1 MAYGCIYSLKRH
13 HWVMCSLIG
22 AGTGEVVERL
32 LGRLNDMTRDEGGT
46 LSRSLLGTLYT
57 ALPLHHRPTAKAVL
71 RQLREDAGEIYLPVT
86 QRAEAPSP
94 FDPGLVAAVD
104 NLPARRMKLGIF
116 YMKHFYAVVIEIE
129 ELQVVEL
136 LQHEMAGIEQ
146 HVASGMLLDPL
157 QEHLKGDAIV
167 QVFSGMDLET

>member
-1 MAYGCIYSLKRH
+1 MIASIQPH
-13 HWVMCSLIG
+13 HPAIRRLIG

-32 LGRLNDMTRDEGGT
+32 LGRVNDMTGDEGGT

-57 ALPLHHRPTAKAVL
+57 AFPLHHGPAAEAVL
-71 RQLREDAGEIYLPVT
+71 RQLRKDTGEIYLPVT

-94 FDPGLVAAVD
+94 FDPGLVTAVD
-104 NLPARRMKLGIF
+104 TLPARGMKLRIF
-116 YMKHFYAVVIEIE
+116 YMEHLDAIVIEIE
-129 ELQVVEL
+129 ELQTVEL

-167 QVFSGMDLET
+167 QVFSGMDLEA